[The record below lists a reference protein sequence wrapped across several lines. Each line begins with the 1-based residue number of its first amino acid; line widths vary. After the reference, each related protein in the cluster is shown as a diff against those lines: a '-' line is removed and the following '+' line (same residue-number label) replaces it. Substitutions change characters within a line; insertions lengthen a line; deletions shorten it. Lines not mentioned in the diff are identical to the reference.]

1 LLPLRSHAWSTHW
14 ASAKTAKSGWCVL
27 RPGRLVVTFGSAL
40 LLAASLE
47 NGGIQ
52 IQTEAFFWLLKQ
64 RQKPTPKRL
73 QRPPKGVTAL
83 GVERIWT
90 GFDPKTER
98 KPESIVLC

>member
-1 LLPLRSHAWSTHW
+1 MEYALGFGQNRQKRMVCFAARTPW
-14 ASAKTAKSGWCVL
+14 
-27 RPGRLVVTFGSAL
+27 VVTFGSAL